1 MNPTVK
7 RKEKNSKERISYN
20 TTLKPDLIN
29 KAKLIKTYL
38 LMNGIKK
45 DGVNE
50 LIEEGLKKV
59 IKKYK
64 DELDLK
70 EIDTI

>member
-38 LMNGIKK
+38 LILFSYLNNIIVFILSQAKI
-45 DGVNE
+45 
-50 LIEEGLKKV
+50 LWYISF
-59 IKKYK
+59 
-64 DELDLK
+64 
-70 EIDTI
+70 